1 MGKAN
6 AAATEAD
13 GVGQQIQDALSV
25 TATPQVNNAQLVEIL
40 RLVNAIKAGLAG
52 IGGSFQ
58 SSTTSLSRE
67 MNRNFTHQGV
77 TP

>member
-25 TATPQVNNAQLVEIL
+25 TATPQVNNAQLAETL
-40 RLVNAIKAGLAG
+40 RLGERDQGGLGRYWWVDPVVDQIAISGNEPQL
-52 IGGSFQ
+52 
-58 SSTTSLSRE
+58 
-67 MNRNFTHQGV
+67 H
-77 TP
+77 